1 MAEFAII
8 AVLALAAG
16 ILLGWLLA
24 SRRAATLASELA
36 VAQTKV
42 ADADLIR
49 TARDAVERERNA
61 AMQDLATLRA
71 QNAERATD
79 TDRLRLDLATIRK
92 TATPLAPKSPH

>member
-1 MAEFAII
+1 MMAEFAII

-49 TARDAVERERNA
+49 TARDAVERA
-61 AMQDLATLRA
+61 G
-71 QNAERATD
+71 
-79 TDRLRLDLATIRK
+79 
-92 TATPLAPKSPH
+92 